1 MIPIL
6 ASFCALFGRL
16 LSTLHD
22 GEFFYCHFD
31 IDEMSVVSESVEPIE
46 NRVMPFHIKDVIHM
60 SLTLKELAIGL
71 VELAF
76 PETRSALK
84 DHYRNIFADGSRN
97 AKASQ
102 EKSIWSQLLKVT
114 VSLLRQLHTR
124 DLRCNFCPP
133 DNWIAPTLNIPLD
146 RPNDLHFSA
155 RRRGP
160 RPFQPIRDFTRK
172 NLDEGPPM
180 STKQIRSITILKEIP
195 FVVPFNKRFE
205 VLQGLLAAEK
215 LRSQGENRFSG
226 HIQWKHKF
234 WFSPNR

>member
-6 ASFCALFGRL
+6 ATFCALFGRL

-22 GEFFYCHFD
+22 GEFFYCNFD
-31 IDEMSVVSESVEPIE
+31 NDELGLGVVSTSVEPIE
-46 NRVMPFHIKDVIHM
+46 NKVMPFHIKDVVHM

-84 DHYRNIFADGSRN
+84 DHYRNIFSGIDGEDGSRN
-97 AKASQ
+97 ARMNQ
-102 EKSIWSQLLKVT
+102 EKTIWSQLLKVS

-146 RPNDLHFSA
+146 RPNDLHFSS

-172 NLDEGPPM
+172 NFDEGPPL

-215 LRSQGENRFSG
+215 LRSQGEFYLIVTFTNRF
-226 HIQWKHKF
+226 
-234 WFSPNR
+234 